1 MLNFLRSLRIGI
13 IQIFNDK
20 QFLLQIKNHMNY
32 DLKINN
38 FEIEKEK
45 QLKDKEE
52 NNKKKI
58 QGERIKKLE
67 EEEKMKKKKK
77 KEKKQK
83 NKKEKN

>member
-45 QLKDKEE
+45 QLKDEEE

-77 KEKKQK
+77 KEKNQK
-83 NKKEKN
+83 KKKEKN